1 MHSGEESRERSAS
14 ARRAAPSR
22 FRENAFPVP
31 VRILLIDDNLPDRV
45 RYRRMLQRVT
55 GDYEIME
62 AEDGTQGLQ
71 MLDAELPF
79 ACVLLDQDLPDL
91 QGLDVLEDIRERPNP
106 PPVVMLTGEEDAAVS
121 IEALRRGAADYL
133 MKRRIDED
141 RLLRA
146 IQGAIERSALARRL
160 RDNEQRL
167 TRFYRLA
174 NQTEDAL
181 FIVDAATARVTEC
194 NEAAR
199 HRLQLVLSDGDAV
212 SQPAAFASAESWQE
226 FCRRVLAEGSA
237 SYEWHSQQ
245 ADGSAATV
253 EILARCIEEEGTPYI
268 VAVGRDIS
276 VRKVREQDLIERSL
290 RDGLTGVW
298 NRRAF
303 DEHLV
308 EYWREA
314 ARRQRPLAVVMID
327 VDQFKAYND
336 SAGHPAGDDCL
347 RRVAQA
353 LRSGAP
359 RDSSILARYGG
370 EEFALLIEDA
380 DAQSAQVVAERLR
393 QAVIALAL
401 PHPSSTVSASIT
413 ASIGVASRVPSSE
426 HDDTRT
432 LVIAAD
438 AALYRAKQAG
448 RNTVAMDGV

>member
-1 MHSGEESRERSAS
+1 MS
-14 ARRAAPSR
+14 
-22 FRENAFPVP
+22 

-45 RYRRMLQRVT
+45 RYRRMLQRVSS
-55 GDYEIME
+55 DYEIME
-62 AEDGTQGLQ
+62 AEDGMQGLK
-71 MLDAELPF
+71 MLDAEHPF

-106 PPVVMLTGEEDAAVS
+106 PPVVMLTGEEDAAIS

-141 RLLRA
+141 RLVRA
-146 IQGAIERSALARRL
+146 IQGAIERSALAQRL

-167 TRFYRLA
+167 TRFYRLT

-181 FIVDAATARVTEC
+181 FIVDAATARITEC

-199 HRLQLVLSDGDAV
+199 NRLQLVLSDGETI
-212 SQPAAFASAESWQE
+212 SQPAAFASPELWQE
-226 FCRRVLAEGSA
+226 FCRRVLADGSA
-237 SYEWHSQQ
+237 SYEWNFEKT
-245 ADGSAATV
+245 DGSSATI

-268 VAVGRDIS
+268 IAVGRDIS

-290 RDGLTGVW
+290 RDSLTGVW

-303 DEHLV
+303 DEHLI

-327 VDQFKAYND
+327 VDRFKAYND

-347 RRVAQA
+347 RRVAHA
-353 LRSGAP
+353 LRSGAS

-370 EEFALLIEDA
+370 EEFVMLIEDA
-380 DAQSAQVVAERLR
+380 DIESARATAERLR
-393 QAVIALAL
+393 QAVVALAL
-401 PHPSSTVSASIT
+401 PHPSSDVSPSIT
-413 ASIGVASRVPSSE
+413 ASIGAASRVPASE
-426 HDDTRT
+426 QDDMST
-432 LVIAAD
+432 LVTAAD

-448 RNTVAMDGV
+448 RNRVSIDGE

>member
-1 MHSGEESRERSAS
+1 M
-14 ARRAAPSR
+14 
-22 FRENAFPVP
+22 P

-55 GDYEIME
+55 GDYEIVE
-62 AEDGTQGLQ
+62 AEDGLQGLKL
-71 MLDAELPF
+71 LDVEPAF

-91 QGLDVLEDIRERPNP
+91 QGLDVLEDIRERLNP

-146 IQGAIERSALARRL
+146 IQGAIERNALAQRL

-199 HRLQLVLSDGDAV
+199 NRLQLVVTDSEV
-212 SQPAAFASAESWQE
+212 INQPAAFSSARQWQD
-226 FCRRVLAEGSA
+226 FCARVLANGSA
-237 SYEWHSQQ
+237 SYEWNFLDAH
-245 ADGSAATV
+245 GNAATI

-314 ARRQRPLAVVMID
+314 ARKQRPLAVIMID

-336 SAGHPAGDDCL
+336 SVGHPAGDDCL
-347 RRVAQA
+347 RHVAHA

-380 DAQSAQVVAERLR
+380 DMESARATSERLR

-401 PHPSSTVSASIT
+401 PHPSSDVSASIT
-413 ASIGVASRVPSSE
+413 ASIGAASRIPASE
-426 HDDTRT
+426 HDDMRT
-432 LVIAAD
+432 LVSAAD
-438 AALYRAKQAG
+438 AALYRAKQTG
-448 RNTVAMDGV
+448 RNRVSMDGESMQ